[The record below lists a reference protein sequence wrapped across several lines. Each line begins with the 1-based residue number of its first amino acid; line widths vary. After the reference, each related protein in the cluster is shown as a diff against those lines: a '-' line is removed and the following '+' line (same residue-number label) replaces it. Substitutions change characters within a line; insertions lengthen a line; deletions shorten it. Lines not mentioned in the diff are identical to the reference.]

1 MSVTKG
7 TGDVGNT
14 FVEVEVKRAWR
25 KREIQVAAELWECG
39 KLAVVCELSKAV
51 WEERERALYF
61 SSLSIPLAFP

>member
-1 MSVTKG
+1 LKLNELGGKG
-7 TGDVGNT
+7 
-14 FVEVEVKRAWR
+14 KS
-25 KREIQVAAELWECG
+25 KSPPKLWECG